1 MKSQELLKDIPYRL
15 ICGDLESEVTGICAD
30 TRNVSAGDVFICI
43 KGVRFDSHSKIA
55 EIARMKP
62 ALIVVSEEWAGA
74 NFPADMESGTELS
87 GANIAAVADTREA
100 KAFIAAAFY
109 GNPSGKLT
117 VIGITGSKGKTTSA
131 HMITSILEKAGFKTG
146 LIGTNGA
153 FTGQNITESSGMNR
167 EHYTEASYS
176 LANTTPDSDEMQK
189 YLAEMVDNGCT
200 HAVIEC
206 SSQGLMLHRCDAID
220 FRYGIFTN
228 IEHGDHVGP
237 NEHSSFEEY
246 LFCKGL
252 LLKKSRT
259 AIVNRDNEH
268 TSQLLA
274 DVETPVIFY
283 GHTDESDYRISQVE
297 DTYED
302 GAPGIAFHVS
312 GKLEGDFE
320 VDLPGTFNAENALA
334 AVAVCSEL
342 GISTGAMKEALSG
355 ISIKGRLEMVYT
367 SPELSICVD
376 FAHNGYSTGN
386 LLKALRSYRPKRL
399 VCVFGADGNR
409 AVSRRIEMGEASGSL
424 ADLSIIT
431 SGHNRWETFDQI
443 LPYIKQ
449 GIDPTGG
456 KYIVIPD
463 REEAIRHA
471 IFEHEDGDL
480 ITIIGLGHEN
490 YQEANGVKRLYS
502 DREFALRTVREY
514 LESQNSPE

>member
-1 MKSQELLKDIPYRL
+1 MKSSELLKDIPFRML
-15 ICGDLESEVTGICAD
+15 CGSLDREVTGLCAD
-30 TRNVSAGDVFICI
+30 TRSVSGGDVFICI
-43 KGVRFDSHSKIA
+43 KGARFDSHSQIARIA
-55 EIARMKP
+55 EADP
-62 ALIVVSEEWAGA
+62 ALIVVSEEWTGGNGA
-74 NFPADMESGTELS
+74 AVKEVS
-87 GANIAAVADTREA
+87 GANIVAVADTREA

-109 GNPSGKLT
+109 GYPSKKLT

-131 HMITSILEKAGFKTG
+131 HMITSILEKAGFVTG

-153 FTGQNITESSGMNR
+153 FTGQNITESSGANR

-176 LANTTPDSDEMQK
+176 LANTTPDSEEMQK
-189 YLAEMVDNGCT
+189 YLAEMVRNGCT

-220 FRYGIFTN
+220 FAYGIFTN

-246 LFCKGL
+246 LYCKGL

-268 TSQLLA
+268 TAELLA
-274 DVETPVIFY
+274 DVETPVIYY
-283 GHTDESDYRISQVE
+283 GESEGSDYRISQVA
-297 DTYED
+297 DASVAGT
-302 GAPGIAFHVS
+302 PGTAFRVS
-312 GKLEGDFE
+312 GRLEDSFE
-320 VDLPGTFNAENALA
+320 VDLPGTFNAWNALA
-334 AVAVCSEL
+334 AIAVTNEL
-342 GISTGAMKEALSG
+342 GISREAMKDALSA
-355 ISIKGRLEMVYT
+355 ISIKGRLEMVYS

-376 FAHNGYSTGN
+376 FAHNGYSTRN
-386 LLKALRSYRPKRL
+386 LLTALRKYEPKRL

-443 LPYIKQ
+443 LPWIKQ
-449 GIDPTGG
+449 GIDPTHGE
-456 KYIVIPD
+456 YIVIPD

-471 IFEHEDGDL
+471 VYEHEDGDL
-480 ITIIGLGHEN
+480 VAIIGLGHEN

-502 DREFALRTVREY
+502 DREFALRTVKEY
-514 LESQNSPE
+514 LESRGK